1 AIEERI
7 TAIMNTKRITI
18 VNFVSAC
25 LIVFVTVSLFATTA
39 IASKDSSHND
49 SPAVIDSQTNV
60 KGLATD
66 EKSSMSI
73 IYESADILYYEDG
86 SPYIHDILTNNTDST
101 IIETSYCM
109 LAYDESGSP
118 LKLYW
123 NFLDSSAES
132 SFENI
137 VRTKEYLLSNQM
149 EEYRG
154 GWSLYDGEI
163 MKDFPKVGNGGANQ
177 VAYALLCL
185 KQVVFE
191 DGTVWN
197 NPDYENWLKT
207 YKGIET
213 DVAELQTYYPH
224 EYKVELD

>member
-1 AIEERI
+1 
-7 TAIMNTKRITI
+7 MNTKRITV
-18 VNFVSAC
+18 VNFIFAC
-25 LIVFVTVSLFATTA
+25 LMVFVTISLFATSA
-39 IASKDSSHND
+39 IASTDSNHND
-49 SPAVIDSQTNV
+49 SPAASDLQTNV
-60 KGLATD
+60 RNLAAD

-86 SPYIHDILTNNTDST
+86 SPYIHDILTNNTDKT
-101 IIETSYCM
+101 IIETQYCM
-109 LAYDESGSP
+109 LAYDENGSP

-137 VRTKEYLLSNQM
+137 VRTKEYLLSNQT
-149 EEYRG
+149 EEYHG

-207 YKGIET
+207 YAGKET
-213 DVAELQTYYPH
+213 DVDELQFYYPH
-224 EYKVELD
+224 EYKVALD